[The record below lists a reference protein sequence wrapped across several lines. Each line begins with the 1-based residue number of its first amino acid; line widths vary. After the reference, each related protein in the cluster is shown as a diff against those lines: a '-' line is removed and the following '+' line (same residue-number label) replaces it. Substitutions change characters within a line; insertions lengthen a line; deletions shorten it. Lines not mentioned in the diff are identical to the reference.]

1 MFLINYQTLH
11 DVCLQ
16 LQAVM
21 NYDAALS
28 YLFGDRSD
36 GTKLM
41 KEGVCYLIGRRENY
55 GFYVDLIG
63 G

>member
-1 MFLINYQTLH
+1 
-11 DVCLQ
+11 
-16 LQAVM
+16 M